1 MMNLPNSCIAKK
13 MKEFCTR
20 IGADPLLVQGAGGNV
35 SWKEGDVLW
44 VKASGTWLAEAE
56 LREIFVPVNLPHL
69 QMAIAKKDFSVA
81 PKVTGDSSL
90 RPSIETLLHALM
102 PHKVVVHLHAVEILA
117 HLVRV
122 NAKEKINKLVN
133 NEIKSIFV
141 NYFKPGA
148 DLAKGVS
155 DQLIKNQHA
164 DVVFLGNHG
173 VVIGGEDVEK
183 IASTLRMLITILQIK
198 VPHTMNESRDPTFEP
213 EFLARGYIPCGDK
226 EINQLATKNS
236 LASRLYEKWALYPD
250 HVVFLGADAS
260 ILDRSFDSS
269 DLDSVVTTR
278 PPFIFSIG
286 NCVFESQQVT
296 LAQKVQLRCYYDV
309 ISRQSNFKDLTTLN
323 KGQIFEI
330 LNWDA
335 EKYRQKAPSD

>member
-1 MMNLPNSCIAKK
+1 
-13 MKEFCTR
+13 
-20 IGADPLLVQGAGGNV
+20 
-35 SWKEGDVLW
+35 
-44 VKASGTWLAEAE
+44 
-56 LREIFVPVNLPHL
+56 
-69 QMAIAKKDFSVA
+69 
-81 PKVTGDSSL
+81 
-90 RPSIETLLHALM
+90 
-102 PHKVVVHLHAVEILA
+102 
-117 HLVRV
+117 
-122 NAKEKINKLVN
+122 
-133 NEIKSIFV
+133 
-141 NYFKPGA
+141 
-148 DLAKGVS
+148 
-155 DQLIKNQHA
+155 
-164 DVVFLGNHG
+164 
-173 VVIGGEDVEK
+173 VIGGEDVEK

-250 HVVFLGADAS
+250 HVVFLGAEAS

-309 ISRQSNFKDLTTLN
+309 ISRQSNFKELTTLN